1 MTLSKISALL
11 QNPDKANIVDV
22 YADGEY
28 VMSVTEDAAFE
39 AGLKIGKEL
48 DVNTLDRIEKS
59 TLLVKAKAK
68 AYNFLSYGD
77 MSANTLKTKL
87 TRAGFDDGISDLCV
101 VSMIESGYIDD
112 GRYARSL
119 ASYLATVKN
128 YGPRRIEQE
137 MYLKGLSRELSQN
150 AIDELDVDFCETIKA
165 HIPKS
170 FDFNDKKSRQ
180 KLCAA
185 LVRRGFDFDTIN
197 YVIKEPD
204 DFE

>member
-1 MTLSKISALL
+1 MSKISALL

-28 VMSVTEDAAFE
+28 VMSVTEDTAFD
-39 AGLKIGKEL
+39 AGLKIGKPL
-48 DVNTLDRIEKS
+48 DVDTLEQIERS
-59 TLLVKAKAK
+59 TMLVKAKAK
-68 AYNFLSYGD
+68 AYNYLSYGD

-87 TRAGFDDGISDLCV
+87 ARAGFDNEISDLCV
-101 VSMIESGYIDD
+101 CAMIDSGYINDE
-112 GRYARSL
+112 RYASSL
-119 ASYLATVKN
+119 ANYLATVKN

-137 MYLKGLSRELSQN
+137 MFLKGISGELAQN
-150 AIDELDVDFCETIKA
+150 AIDALEVDFCETIKA

-170 FDFNDKKSRQ
+170 FDYSDKKSRD

>member
-11 QNPDKANIVDV
+11 QNPEKTKMVDV

-28 VMSVTEDAAFE
+28 VLTLTEDTAFE
-39 AGLKIGKEL
+39 AGLKIGKIL
-48 DVNTLDRIEKS
+48 DAETLNQIEKS

-68 AYNFLSYGD
+68 AYNYLGFGD
-77 MSANTLKTKL
+77 MSAKTLKTKL
-87 TRAGFDDGISDLCV
+87 FRAGFDEEISDECV
-101 VSMIESGYIDD
+101 FAMIESGYINDE
-112 GRYARSL
+112 RYASSL
-119 ASYLATVKN
+119 ANYLATVKN

-137 MYLKGLSRELSQN
+137 MFQKGIERDIAQS
-150 AIDELDVDFCETIKA
+150 AIDELSVDFYETIKA
-165 HIPKS
+165 HIPKN
-170 FDFNDKKSRQ
+170 FDFNDKKACQ

>member
-1 MTLSKISALL
+1 MNLNNISAFLQSPDKKGAVDIYCGGEYAMTLS
-11 QNPDKANIVDV
+11 
-22 YADGEY
+22 
-28 VMSVTEDAAFE
+28 EDTVIE
-39 AGLKIGKEL
+39 AGLRIGMPLDSDALEKIERSKQKTR
-48 DVNTLDRIEKS
+48 VR
-59 TLLVKAKAK
+59 AK
-68 AYNFLSYGD
+68 AYDLLSYGD